1 MINFLDKMFDSEQE
15 SDRPEIMGHRTVNQ
29 PGTPQGYF
37 PSNDGVFPFGLTAM
51 PNDDSTD
58 TLGAAS
64 SVVHACVE
72 RIISRAVGAKMYTA
86 DFNPEAKPAR
96 PHYLMSRYHWYRQLY
111 EQMLYTGNG
120 LVWLDEQG
128 NFNVGITR
136 LSSYDEGANVW
147 SIAVDRKGNQIKRH
161 PGEGVIHF
169 YLGRREG
176 LVPHLVE
183 SPIRK
188 IKKAL
193 ILHNETR
200 ELLTDYAANGHRLAG
215 TFQATREVMDQNRLK
230 NMVFDMKRQL
240 DTRARRFA
248 TMAVPNFLEFR
259 PTGQVAHPMFEGIDI
274 AIREICRVFGVP
286 SELMGMTPYRSDYMN
301 TDNHLLTESVF
312 PLLDSVCGTW
322 TEALGIGTRYWPL
335 SLHRPT
341 LNSAAHTLM
350 GLAQTGIM
358 TINELRQLTGLSPL
372 PDHDIMPMTAGAPER
387 SEDRQKQGGGGTR
400 SNNSAH
406 PGGGSAASDARRK

>member
-1 MINFLDKMFDSEQE
+1 MVGLLGRIFGSPEESEDKDIRNEGPAF
-15 SDRPEIMGHRTVNQ
+15 P
-29 PGTPQGYF
+29 PGVASGRYNP
-37 PSNDGVFPFGLTAM
+37 DGQVFPFGLTATTTG
-51 PNDDSTD
+51 DED
-58 TLGAAS
+58 LGAAN

-86 DFNPEAKPAR
+86 DFNPAAR
-96 PHYLMSRYHWYRQLY
+96 PVKPHWGMSRYHWYRQLY

-120 LVWLDEQG
+120 LVWLDQESG

-136 LSSYDEGANVW
+136 LSSYDEAANMW
-147 SIAVDRKGNQIKRH
+147 NIAIDRQGTQIRRM
-161 PGEGVIHF
+161 PGQDMIHF

-176 LVPHLVE
+176 LVPHKVD
-183 SPIRK
+183 SPILK
-188 IKKAL
+188 IKRAL
-193 ILHNETR
+193 SLHNETR

-215 TFQATREVMDQNRLK
+215 TFQATREVMDQNRLR
-230 NMVFDMKRQL
+230 NMVQDMR
-240 DTRARRFA
+240 RALEVKSSRFA
-248 TMAVPNFLEFR
+248 TIATPNFIEFR

-274 AIREICRVFGVP
+274 AIREICRVYGVP
-286 SELMGMTPYRSDYMN
+286 PELMGLTAYRGDYMN
-301 TDNHLLTESVF
+301 TDNHMLTEAVF

-322 TEALGIGTRYWPL
+322 EEAIAQPVRYWPL

-358 TINELRQLTGLSPL
+358 TINELRQLTGMSPL

-387 SEDRQKQGGGGTR
+387 AEDRQKQGGNGAR

-406 PGGGSAASDARRK
+406 PGGGSAATDARRK